1 MADSILRWFNED
13 TIIEQLSMLAQR
25 WKDHVG
31 RWIQA
36 VITKA
41 DAKINKLFGKGL
53 HLVDTQP
60 GFCVGL

>member
-1 MADSILRWFNED
+1 MADSILRWFNEV
-13 TIIEQLSMLAQR
+13 TIIGQLSMLAQR

-41 DAKINKLFGKGL
+41 APRSTNFSEKDFISSTRSPVSA
-53 HLVDTQP
+53 
-60 GFCVGL
+60 